1 MTPAVLC
8 HEDNFK
14 TLRRTVARKYKD
26 GAGKKKRK
34 KTRAKVVHK
43 LLNQGFNKGKRS

>member
-26 GAGKKKRK
+26 GAGKKKFIR
-34 KTRAKVVHK
+34 
-43 LLNQGFNKGKRS
+43 NKGKSYP